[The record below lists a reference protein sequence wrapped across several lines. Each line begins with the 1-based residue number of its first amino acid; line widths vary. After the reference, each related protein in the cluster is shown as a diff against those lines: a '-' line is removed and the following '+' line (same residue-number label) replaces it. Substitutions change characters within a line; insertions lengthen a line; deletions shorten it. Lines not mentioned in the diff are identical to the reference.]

1 MRTFGF
7 YILFPVAIFVV
18 HLLFLNFLLRVL
30 PRERTRVVGLTNLF
44 LYPLILSSL
53 LALFFHFVG
62 MKPWSHAFSSFCVG
76 FLGYYF
82 SFVLSLLPF
91 VGPFF
96 RELDMEFLLLGL
108 SAALGSLYDS
118 PLVFLHDLGGLLTR
132 YSLLLVLAL
141 VSSLIISTL
150 VKYLIVRTM
159 VSYQERDEAL
169 KGAAWSI
176 SISAGVMGI
185 PIAVFFR
192 ML

>member
-1 MRTFGF
+1 VWL
-7 YILFPVAIFVV
+7 YILFPVSIFVM

-30 PRERTRVVGLTNLF
+30 PQKRPRLLGLTNLF
-44 LYPLILSSL
+44 LYPLALSSL
-53 LALFFHFVG
+53 LAVFFHFAG
-62 MKPWSHAFSSFCVG
+62 MKPWNHAFSAFCVG

-91 VGPFF
+91 VGPLF

-108 SAALGSLYDS
+108 SCALGSLYDS
-118 PLVFLHDLGGLLTR
+118 PVLFIHALGSLLTR

-150 VKYLIVRTM
+150 VKYLIARTM

-169 KGAAWSI
+169 KGIAWSV
-176 SISAGVMGI
+176 SISAGVMGV